1 MAINHN
7 LGFPRIGKQRELKHA
22 LEAYWRGDST
32 AQTLIETGVQL
43 RHEHWQQQINAGLD
57 WLTVGDFAWYDHVL
71 ELTTLL
77 GVIPER
83 FQALPD
89 QTEEDQLAL
98 AFALARGYK
107 DDSSQ
112 AVASEMT
119 KWFDTNYHYI
129 VPEITPDQDFSIST
143 SSLFEQVE
151 EAKKLQDNVKVVLL
165 GPITWLYLAK
175 GSAFE
180 AGPGDETKLALLP
193 KLLTAYQNIVKE
205 LQARQVG
212 LLQLDEPI
220 LGLDISDAWLDALEQ
235 AVTAIAKVGVP
246 VLLTTYFESVARH
259 AKRLLAL
266 PIKGIHIDLLRAPE
280 QLQPFSELLGD
291 EQVLSVGVIDGRN
304 VWRSDIAA
312 IADALQELHGRLQ
325 DRLWLAPSCSLLHVP
340 VDLEQETL
348 LDPELQ
354 SWLAFATQK
363 LQELAL
369 IKAQLNNTV
378 TPEQQTQIKA
388 ATDALAARRASTRIH
403 RTDVAKRLAELPDLV
418 RDREAFATRRERQQA
433 HLDLPLFPTTTIG
446 SFPQTSEIRA
456 VRKAWRENNLSDTAY
471 QKAIQEEIEAVIR
484 AQEEVGLDVLVHGEA
499 ERNDM
504 VEYFGELLGGFA
516 FTAHGWV
523 QSYGSR
529 CVKPPIIYGDVVRA
543 APMTV
548 AWAQYAQSLTDKAV
562 KGMLT
567 GPVTMLQW
575 SFVRDDQP
583 RETTC
588 RQISLALRD
597 EVLDLEAAGIKVIQV
612 DEPAIRE
619 GLPLQRADWEAYLA
633 WAVEC
638 FKIVTGGVQ
647 PETQIH
653 THMCYSEFNDI
664 MESIAKLDADV
675 ITIETSRSHMELLEA
690 FETFHYP
697 NQIGPGVYDI
707 HSPLVPT
714 QQAIVDLIERA
725 TGRIPVSQLW
735 VNPDCGL
742 KTRAWKETRPA
753 LEAMVNAAATLRE
766 RFANQA
772 SVAG

>member
-1 MAINHN
+1 MAITHN
-7 LGFPRIGKQRELKHA
+7 LGFPRFGKQRELKHA
-22 LEAYWRGDST
+22 LEAYWRNDSSPE
-32 AQTLIETGVQL
+32 ALIETGYQL
-43 RHEHWQQQINAGLD
+43 RQAHWQQQLTAGID

-83 FQALPD
+83 FQALPVA
-89 QTEEDQLAL
+89 TEADHLAL
-98 AFALARGYK
+98 AFALARGHK
-107 DDSSQ
+107 SNGSQ

-129 VPEITPDQDFSIST
+129 VPEITPAQNFSIT
-143 SSLFEQVE
+143 TTALFDQVE
-151 EAKKLQDNVKVVLL
+151 EARKLHDKVKVVLL
-165 GPITWLYLAK
+165 GPITWLYLDK
-175 GSAFE
+175 GGAFE
-180 AGPGDETKLALLP
+180 EGPGDEAKLALLP
-193 KLLTAYQNIVKE
+193 KLVVAYREIVKQ
-205 LQARQVG
+205 LHARNVG
-212 LLQLDEPI
+212 LIQLDEPI
-220 LGLDISDAWLDALEQ
+220 LGVDISEAWYEAIEQ
-235 AVTAIAKVGVP
+235 SVTSIAEVGVP
-246 VLLTTYFESVARH
+246 ILLTTYFESVARH

-266 PIKGIHIDLLRAPE
+266 PIKGIHLDLIRAPE
-280 QLQPFSELLGD
+280 QLEIFSELLGKD
-291 EQVLSVGVIDGRN
+291 QVLSVGIIDGRN
-304 VWRSDIAA
+304 VWRADVAA
-312 IADALQELHGRLQ
+312 IAASLQGLQERLQ

-363 LQELAL
+363 LQELSL
-369 IKAQLNNTV
+369 IKAQLNGTA
-378 TPEQQTQIKA
+378 TPGQQAQIEA
-388 ATDALAARRASTRIH
+388 ASEALSARRTSSRIH
-403 RTDVAKRLAELPDLV
+403 RADVAKRLAVLSILV
-418 RDREAFATRRERQQA
+418 RDRKPFATRQSRQQA
-433 HLDLPLFPTTTIG
+433 HLRLPLFPTTTIG

-456 VRKAWRENNLSDTAY
+456 VRKAWRDSNLSDTAY
-471 QKAIQEEIEAVIR
+471 QKAIQEEIESVIR

-529 CVKPPIIYGDVVRA
+529 GVKPPIIYGDVMRA

-548 AWAQYAQSLTDKAV
+548 AWAKYAQSLTDKAV

-597 EVLDLEAAGIKVIQV
+597 EVLDLEAAGIRVIQV

-619 GLPLQRADWEAYLA
+619 GLPLQRADWNTYLD
-633 WAVEC
+633 WAVDC
-638 FKIVTGGVQ
+638 FKIVTGGVK

-664 MESIAKLDADV
+664 MEAIAKLDADV

-714 QQAIVDLIERA
+714 QEAIVDLIERA
-725 TGRIPVSQLW
+725 TKRIPVSQLW

-742 KTRAWKETRPA
+742 KTRGWKETRPA
-753 LEAMVNAAATLRE
+753 LEALVSAAQTLRKQ
-766 RFANQA
+766 FAQHA
-772 SVAG
+772 SVSG